1 MSLELRRASLFLLKI
16 MEKKVKII
24 ANRLH
29 VRMEPERKALVT
41 SDVSKDEVY
50 TITEVKNGYGLLKSK
65 SGWIE
70 LKWCKEI

>member
-1 MSLELRRASLFLLKI
+1 